1 MAEINYCAYAERL
14 EQLRRHPSAF
24 IEEVCGIKL
33 NHFQKIMV
41 DQINKIK
48 PTPRNPM
55 KKWETY
61 INLLFAYSKMKD
73 DDHIIIASPKEWKK
87 LNKVEF
93 AEYIEHYWED
103 NFND

>member
-33 NHFQKIMV
+33 NCYQKVMI

-55 KKWETY
+55 KKWNNYQKFY
-61 INLLFAYSKMKD
+61 I
-73 DDHIIIASPKEWKK
+73 
-87 LNKVEF
+87 
-93 AEYIEHYWED
+93 
-103 NFND
+103 

>member
-1 MAEINYCAYAERL
+1 MVEINYCAYAERL
-14 EQLRRHPSAF
+14 EQLKRHPSVF

-55 KKWETY
+55 KKWNNY
-61 INLLFAYSKMKD
+61 INLCIAFCNMKD
-73 DDHIIIASPKEWKK
+73 DDYIVIATPKKWDK
-87 LNKVEF
+87 LNKEQF
-93 AEYIEHYWED
+93 AEYIENYWK
-103 NFND
+103 

>member
-14 EQLRRHPSAF
+14 EQLKRHPSVF

-33 NHFQKIMV
+33 NRFQKTMV

-55 KKWETY
+55 KKWNNY
-61 INLLFAYSKMKD
+61 INLCIAGFFSYIIP
-73 DDHIIIASPKEWKK
+73 DHW
-87 LNKVEF
+87 
-93 AEYIEHYWED
+93 
-103 NFND
+103 FNGTEVF